1 MKYVTQHP
9 IKKSDLGFHGNL
21 FGGKLLAW
29 LDAAAASYASEYCD
43 TPRMVTR
50 AIDKCV
56 FNKPARE
63 GQLLK
68 IFAMFEEKIF
78 WKEGFEGKCMG
89 GMMFRSFDLNK
100 FLSKVEIDNGLEVV
114 ALKFDGNNI
123 EVITSAEK
131 K

>member
-1 MKYVTQHP
+1 
-9 IKKSDLGFHGNL
+9 
-21 FGGKLLAW
+21 
-29 LDAAAASYASEYCD
+29 
-43 TPRMVTR
+43 
-50 AIDKCV
+50 
-56 FNKPARE
+56 
-63 GQLLK
+63 
-68 IFAMFEEKIF
+68 MFEEKIF